1 MKNRKAE
8 WGGVGPGVVGGRG
21 PAGEQCES
29 AGCGSARPAWLAAQ
43 LERLGPDPSYEPPLS
58 KADPAPH
65 QPPSGSAV
73 VGLAVPRGALP
84 QMANLGSQW
93 GRKLQHAKHVD
104 RAHGG
109 LGGAHTHPG
118 PSPRPHSPRHPRPRD
133 PHPLGRVVP
142 VPVTQATRSP
152 SPWPRGPCPH
162 HPGRTVPVPIT
173 QTIQLTSGSHR
184 GRRPVDRSQDLQ
196 QMRQRGIL
204 LRNQHDQTG
213 GRKWVS
219 TGIAPVRGRPP
230 SFR

>member
-1 MKNRKAE
+1 MVLE
-8 WGGVGPGVVGGRG
+8 SWGAGALRESSVSQRAAGPCAPPGWLLGLSVLDQTR
-21 PAGEQCES
+21 PTRPRS
-29 AGCGSARPAWLAAQ
+29 PRLILHLTSHPRARLWS
-43 LERLGPDPSYEPPLS
+43 GWPSPEEPCP
-58 KADPAPH
+58 KWPTWG
-65 QPPSGSAV
+65 PSG
-73 VGLAVPRGALP
+73 
-84 QMANLGSQW
+84 

-104 RAHGG
+104 CAHGG

-118 PSPRPHSPRHPRPRD
+118 PSPRPHGPRHPRPRD